1 MSDTGY
7 ISVDLEQSEYNA
19 NQINNASTFL
29 TANALNPMDSNTTIK
44 ANENVH
50 NAFAEAQSLIAL
62 LGSAMDKEVGNI
74 RSIGKT
80 FDEYDAMLAD
90 LANQAQE

>member
-7 ISVDLEQSEYNA
+7 VSVDLEQSEYNA
-19 NQINNASTFL
+19 NQINNAATFL
-29 TANALNPMDSNTTIK
+29 TADALNPMDSNTSIE

-50 NAFAEAQSLIAL
+50 DTFAEAQNLVAL

-90 LANQAQE
+90 LANQTQE